1 MLVLTN
7 LLSLSLPFFSSLLKH
22 TQNWR
27 QSCILAQ
34 RSVTHLEDIQLR
46 FGNQILSSPDY
57 KRARYAAK
65 RLQSM
70 AQTKLFETT
79 SVNELPFLT
88 EEISNNWESSLKMA
102 VELIKEGTLPK
113 IALLDTY
120 IRALAFDYRSDKR
133 TASSTAKKLEGA
145 MTSLQK
151 LHVELQRKGMDS
163 KREARLYNKIVPLRN
178 EVVAEMRAEEQRAR
192 RSHSYWIY
200 IYIM

>member
-88 EEISNNWESSLKMA
+88 EEISNNWDSSLKMA

-192 RSHSYWIY
+192 RSHSY
-200 IYIM
+200 